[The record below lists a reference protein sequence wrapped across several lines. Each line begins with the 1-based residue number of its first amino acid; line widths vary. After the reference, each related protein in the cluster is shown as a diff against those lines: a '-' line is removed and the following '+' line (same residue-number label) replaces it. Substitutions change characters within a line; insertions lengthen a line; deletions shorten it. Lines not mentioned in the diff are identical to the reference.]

1 MPTTMATMTKEKM
14 YCGISGILLKERRIQ
29 VNAIV
34 MGDFNST
41 VREGS
46 INEVVD
52 QLESLEKN

>member
-1 MPTTMATMTKEKM
+1 MPTTMTTMTKEKM